1 MAGERGGNVSS
12 VVSITLCAVQAFR
25 WMNCLLMRELPLG
38 GIIRLWDT
46 YLSEA
51 DGFGVLHLYTSAA
64 LLSTLSPQIQAQ
76 ADFAETF
83 TFLLNPPTISA
94 CCYLLFL
101 CAFST
106 DEHVPPM
113 CMFRPWASVWYE
125 CPLQPGLWYS
135 CSNLAFSTCCPWFD
149 FDFQNGALGILL
161 CCSPTLTD

>member
-1 MAGERGGNVSS
+1 
-12 VVSITLCAVQAFR
+12 
-25 WMNCLLMRELPLG
+25 MNCLLMRELPLG

-101 CAFST
+101 CACSA
-106 DEHVPPM
+106 DEHAPPT
-113 CMFRPWASVWYE
+113 CMFHPWASVWCE
-125 CPLQPGLWYS
+125 CPLQLASGAAALTSLSSRVARGLTFFSEWGPRDIALL
-135 CSNLAFSTCCPWFD
+135 LADAYRLKYTFE
-149 FDFQNGALGILL
+149 GAQRHL
-161 CCSPTLTD
+161 SSSSVPNTPK